1 MALIPTLNERLAA
14 SRDAIRDK
22 YEKIHAGVRRAKE
35 LTRGID
41 RSEDLV
47 PRAKADRKDKVA
59 LDTERD
65 LEPLAT
71 EAREL
76 NDNVS
81 SGEGELGVASDVM
94 AFLASAR
101 FIESNQPTPLG
112 VERSLREQREL
123 DARADLDNVQTAAAV
138 TTELSRTPI
147 GQLRAKATA
156 AVEAAQWAIYFA
168 IFREAQ
174 FRSES
179 GDPEARRL
187 AVELESF
194 VRKNPPAPVVEGQTL
209 VAEIAMYGRA
219 IQQSMFAL
227 RSHRP
232 DGSQMMVDAW
242 NEERRAGRSGGNWFM
257 TQNSLGEVT
266 LRTASGRRLGQNP
279 PSENPVPVPPP
290 PKPPPPPP
298 SE

>member
-1 MALIPTLNERLAA
+1 MALIPTINERLAA
-14 SRDAIRDK
+14 SRDAIKAK
-22 YEKIHAGVRRAKE
+22 YEQIHAAVRRAKE

-41 RSEDLV
+41 RSEDFV
-47 PRAKADRKDKVA
+47 PRAKADKKDKVA

-65 LEPLAT
+65 LEPAAT

-76 NDNVS
+76 ADNVS
-81 SGEGELGVASDVM
+81 SGEGLGVASDVM

-101 FIESNQPTPLG
+101 FVESNQPTPLG

-138 TTELSRTPI
+138 ATRLSRRSIP
-147 GQLRAKATA
+147 QLRAESSA
-156 AVEAAQWAIYFA
+156 AIEAAQWALYDA
-168 IFREAQ
+168 IHGEAE

-187 AVELESF
+187 AIELESF
-194 VRKNPPAPVVEGQTL
+194 IRKNLPLPVVEGTRL
-209 VAEIAMYGRA
+209 VDEIALFARA
-219 IQQSMFAL
+219 IQQSMWAL

-232 DGSQMMVDAW
+232 DGSRMMIDAFR
-242 NEERRAGRSGGNWFM
+242 EERREGRSGNNWLM
-257 TQNSLGEVT
+257 QVDALGEVT

-279 PSENPVPVPPP
+279 PSEHPVPVPPP